1 MNSAYTIQKPS
12 FFKRVVALIFD
23 IICVTFLFVAVEN
36 LVSHPIVNA
45 AYNYDE
51 LDHKYEEKLVEH
63 GIGYFDEKDGNKFK
77 LNELPEGQ
85 TDYDW
90 TSFRKDEDALYY
102 EGMVSNLNLF
112 KITLDALLSELIVF
126 CIVPLILRNG
136 QTLGKKL
143 MHLGL
148 ISTNEVKV
156 RSWNVFARYAI
167 GIFALE
173 TMISLFFFTFF
184 IFPLP
189 LILSFIFAVSSKR
202 GMALHDYIGGTIVI
216 DMNNTVILDTV
227 EERKKRILEEK
238 EAFKMQQSNKMIS
251 QEEIIAENK

>member
-1 MNSAYTIQKPS
+1 MNSAYTIQKAS
-12 FFKRVVALIFD
+12 FFKRVVAFIFD
-23 IICVTFLFVAVEN
+23 MICVMFLFVAVEN

-45 AYNYDE
+45 AYNYEE
-51 LDHKYEEKLVEH
+51 LDHRYEEKLVEH
-63 GIGYFDEKDGNKFK
+63 GIGYFDEKDDNKFK
-77 LNELPEGQ
+77 LNEIPEGE

-90 TSFRKDEDALYY
+90 TSFRKDEEALYL

-112 KITLDALLSELIVF
+112 KLTLDALLSELIIF
-126 CIVPLILRNG
+126 CIVPLILKNG

-173 TMISLFFFTFF
+173 TMISFFFFTFF
-184 IFPLP
+184 IIPLP
-189 LILSFIFAVSSKR
+189 LLLTVVFAISSKR

-227 EERKKRILEEK
+227 EERKKRIQEEK
-238 EAFKMQQSNKMIS
+238 ETFKMQQSKKMIS
-251 QEEIIAENK
+251 QKEIEEEHK